1 MADNDPKENRYAPR
15 CYTKPPPKVERRIF
29 ESKRRDHGKVEARRT
44 APKGTGYRRNPLFD
58 PRRQAGAPQHGGVE
72 LLAPGRTDASVCLDV
87 ALGPLGIT
95 PVERQSQWAR
105 FIMCTMR
112 GRD

>member
-1 MADNDPKENRYAPR
+1 MADNDLKEYRFAPR
-15 CYTKPPPKVERRIF
+15 CYTEPPPKVERRIF
-29 ESKRRDHGKVEARRT
+29 ESKRRDHGRVEARRT
-44 APKGTGYRRNPLFD
+44 APKGTGYRPNPLFD
-58 PRRQAGAPQHGGVE
+58 PRRQAGAPQHGGVV

-95 PVERQSQWAR
+95 PVERQLRWAR
-105 FIMCTMR
+105 FIMCMMR